1 MRFDMRIVAKA
12 LAIALAAACA
22 ATTLAPTVTLATEA
36 EDEAEQTEL
45 QRLQR
50 EVERTAEEYDE
61 ALAVVEELD
70 AKIAENEARI
80 AELEDQ
86 IPVQRARASEAI
98 AAHYKLQ
105 QETPGIVELILSS
118 DSFNEFIST
127 ITYLD
132 IIADRSTDELAQL
145 IAMEEELEAV
155 RAELAAQKEEAD
167 ARLAEAENALA
178 EAQAAREAAQRAAEE
193 RARREAAAAAAAA
206 QAAAQAA
213 AAQQTYTNESGEQV
227 PAQAPSNPSAPAPSS
242 ISWATDKESFVA
254 EWAPRIDA
262 YLGGSPLGGHGR
274 TFAEAAWDYGVDPRV
289 SPAIAAVESGKGRSC
304 YRSYN
309 AWGWGG
315 ISWPDWDTA
324 IRAHVAG
331 FASGYGY
338 TVSLSG
344 AASYCPPTY
353 QLWYSSVV
361 AEMERI

>member
-1 MRFDMRIVAKA
+1 MRLNMRVVAKA
-12 LAIALAAACA
+12 LALALAAACCTIA
-22 ATTLAPTVTLATEA
+22 VSPTVVLATEA

-50 EVERTAEEYDE
+50 EVEETAAAYDE
-61 ALAVVEELD
+61 ALEVVEELD

-80 AELEDQ
+80 EELEAEL
-86 IPVQRARASEAI
+86 PAQRERAAEAI
-98 AAHYKLQ
+98 ANHYKMQ
-105 QETPGIVELILSS
+105 QETPGLLSLILSA
-118 DSFNEFIST
+118 DSFNDFIST

-132 IIADRSTDELAQL
+132 IIADRSTDELAAL
-145 IAMEEELEAV
+145 ITMEEELEAT
-155 RAELAAQKEEAD
+155 RAELAGQKEEAD
-167 ARLAEAENALA
+167 ARLQEAEDALA
-178 EAQAAREAAQRAAEE
+178 QAQAAREEAQRAAEE

-206 QAAAQAA
+206 QAAAEAA
-213 AAQQTYTNESGEQV
+213 AAQQTYTTESGEVVQ
-227 PAQAPSNPSAPAPSS
+227 AEAPSNPSAPAPSS

-289 SPAIAAVESGKGRSC
+289 SPAIACVESGKGRSC
-304 YRSYN
+304 YRSHN

-324 IRAHVAG
+324 IRSHVAG

-338 TVSLSG
+338 TVTLSG
-344 AASYCPPTY
+344 AASYCPPSY

-361 AEMERI
+361 AQMECI